1 NKVSGG
7 VDGIGASV
15 VNALNK
21 HLEVCV
27 HRVGQIYYLV
37 CKRAT
42 AQGEIEIIGET
53 NNTVTTA
60 QLAPDPHIFTEER
73 TFNFEMLEQRIRE
86 LAFLNKGLTMT
97 IEDKRDDS
105 EPISYYYEG
114 GIRSYVKYINQ
125 TKGVLHEPFYIEG
138 EDQGIEVEI

>member
-1 NKVSGG
+1 
-7 VDGIGASV
+7 
-15 VNALNK
+15 
-21 HLEVCV
+21 
-27 HRVGQIYYLV
+27 
-37 CKRAT
+37 
-42 AQGEIEIIGET
+42 
-53 NNTVTTA
+53 
-60 QLAPDPHIFTEER
+60 PDPDIFTEER

-138 EDQGIEVEI
+138 EDQGSEVETAVKYNDGDGRHIYSFANHIHTHEGGTQEVSSLTALTRAINAYARKYNMFKEYEPNLT